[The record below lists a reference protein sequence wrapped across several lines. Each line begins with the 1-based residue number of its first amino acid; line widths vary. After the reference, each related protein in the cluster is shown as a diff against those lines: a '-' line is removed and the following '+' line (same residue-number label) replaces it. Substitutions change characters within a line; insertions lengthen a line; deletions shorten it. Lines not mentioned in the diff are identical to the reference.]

1 MEPTTRPDDELA
13 QQAPL
18 VPDIGRA
25 DDARTD
31 GGRTTTGDRTE
42 RRRPTTDVSTQ
53 REYDDELTQE
63 APLVPDIGRPETRPI
78 DDTEPGR

>member
-25 DDARTD
+25 DDTRTD
-31 GGRTTTGDRTE
+31 GGRIPTGDRPAQRPPADAAI
-42 RRRPTTDVSTQ
+42 RRA
-53 REYDDELTQE
+53 YDDELAQQ
-63 APLVPDIGRPETRPI
+63 APLVPKVDR
-78 DDTEPGR
+78 PGRRPTDGTENGR